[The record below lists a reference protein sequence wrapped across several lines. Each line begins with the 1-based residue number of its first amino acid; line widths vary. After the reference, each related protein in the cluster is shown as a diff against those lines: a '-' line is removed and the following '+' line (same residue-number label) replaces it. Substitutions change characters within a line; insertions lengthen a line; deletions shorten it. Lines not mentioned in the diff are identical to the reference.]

1 MNDFLIIY
9 VVIVLKI
16 KKESSRSCS
25 LWFRMGLLFWECLFP
40 HFNGLELGHPA
51 FRLEGALALGIHDA
65 LFHTPLGCLGGVGI
79 CHIRKGRGV
88 HRFRSACG
96 VPHQQRRQCAEGAC
110 RLQQQAKAQQ
120 PGKEFTGT

>member
-1 MNDFLIIY
+1 
-9 VVIVLKI
+9 
-16 KKESSRSCS
+16 
-25 LWFRMGLLFWECLFP
+25 MGLLLGESPFP

-96 VPHQQRRQCAEGAC
+96 VPHQQCQLAAVCGDLCALGQDVVQDHPGSDLVAAPDCCAAHQRRL
-110 RLQQQAKAQQ
+110 RRNRRR
-120 PGKEFTGT
+120 